1 MKNNGFDRLRQL
13 GRAEFIGAVMTDQ
26 QVLHQQ
32 RQLCREIRN
41 RGNLLVDQLDFHD
54 QMAQE
59 LARVGVIDRS
69 LKGKLVDFADVVQK
83 AAYQQEID
91 VDAAIVL
98 DDFEDQLEQ
107 RERMLEQT
115 A

>member
-13 GRAEFIGAVMTDQ
+13 GRAEFIGTVMADQ

-32 RQLCREIRN
+32 RQLRRKIRN
-41 RGNLLVDQLDFHD
+41 RGNLLVDQLHFHD

-59 LARVGVIDRS
+59 LARVGVIHRS
-69 LKGKLVDFADVVQK
+69 LKGKLINFADVMKK
-83 AAYQQEID
+83 ATDQQQID

>member
-13 GRAEFIGAVMTDQ
+13 GRAEFIGAVMADQ
-26 QVLHQQ
+26 QMLHQQ
-32 RQLCREIRN
+32 RQLRRKIRN
-41 RGNLLVDQLDFHD
+41 CGNLLVDQLDFHH
-54 QMAQE
+54 QMTQE
-59 LARVGVIDRS
+59 LTRVGVIHRP
-69 LKGKLVDFADVVQK
+69 LKGELIDFAYVMKK
-83 AAYQQEID
+83 AADQQEID

-107 RERMLEQT
+107 GERMLEQ